1 MPLDI
6 YQLHVLRDFRVKEQ
20 LYGLKFITLS
30 TGAGYFSPY
39 DAYKKITYTET
50 ETFFSGAVLFS
61 PYPKKSDSA
70 GGFYNVSDLVIVASI
85 DNKNIAQSKDVKVSY
100 DGINYRVDKCV
111 SCPDTNEIVINATR
125 LE

>member
-6 YQLHVLRDFRVKEQ
+6 YQLNVLKDFRVKEQ
-20 LYGLKFITLS
+20 IYGLKFISLG
-30 TGAGYFSPY
+30 TGAGYFSPL

-61 PYPKKSDSA
+61 PYPKKLDSA
-70 GGFYNVSDLVIVASI
+70 GGFYNTSDLTIVASI
-85 DNKNIAQSKDVKVSY
+85 DNKTIAESKDVKVSY
-100 DGINYRVDKCV
+100 EGINYRVDKV
-111 SCPDTNEIVINATR
+111 ISCPDTQELVINATR

>member
-1 MPLDI
+1 MPLDS
-6 YQLHVLRDFRVKEQ
+6 YQLGVLRDFRVKEQ

-30 TGAGYFSPY
+30 TGAGYFSQY
-39 DAYKKITYTET
+39 DAYKKITYTEA

-70 GGFYNVSDLVIVASI
+70 GGFYNTSDLTIVASI
-85 DNKNIAQSKDVKVSY
+85 DNKTIAQSKDVKVSY
-100 DGINYRVDKCV
+100 EGITYRVDKV
-111 SCPDTNEIVINATR
+111 ISCPDTNELVINATR